1 MSRFQHI
8 LTLLVASALFSCSQ
22 YNRENDNIKP
32 EEFYKQAYAANAQV
46 LDVRTIGEFRSGH
59 LKGAMQADWLDH
71 EQFEERTAYLDK
83 GAPLYVYC
91 LSGGRGA
98 EAVEFLRS
106 HGFTHVKNL
115 DGGLIAWKGAGK
127 NLVECKPHGK
137 ETDRLA
143 YNAIITSAPNVIVN
157 FGAEWSPT
165 CKKMQPVLKE
175 FIEGK
180 NESTKVVAMDGGTEY
195 RLMKDLD
202 VQALP
207 TYILYRNGIEDSRK
221 QGVLSMSELTSWVE
235 SGDITPPQKISRDL
249 SELHKK
255 NVQSSVNE

>member
-8 LTLLVASALFSCSQ
+8 LILVAVSAFFSCKG
-22 YNRENDNIKP
+22 YNRENDNLKP
-32 EEFYKQAYAANAQV
+32 EDFSNQAYTPTAQV

-71 EQFEERTAYLDK
+71 EQFVERTAYLDK
-83 GAPLYVYC
+83 RAPLFVYC

-98 EAVEFLRS
+98 EAVEFLRG
-106 HGFTHVKNL
+106 HGFTQVKNL

-127 NLVECKPHGK
+127 KLVACKPHGK
-137 ETDRLA
+137 ETPPET
-143 YNAIITSAPNVIVN
+143 YTAIISSAPNVIVN

-175 FIEGK
+175 FIDNK
-180 NESTKVVAMDGGTEY
+180 NAALKVVAMDGGTEY

-202 VQALP
+202 VHALP
-207 TYILYRNGIEDSRK
+207 TYILYRNGVEDSRK
-221 QGVLSMSELTSWVE
+221 QGVLSMSELNSWVE
-235 SGDITPPQKISRDL
+235 SGHSVPQKVSRDL
-249 SELHKK
+249 SELRKVSPR
-255 NVQSSVNE
+255 NN